1 MENDAYQRYL
11 NGDDSAVTDLLRQY
25 SDGLTLYLNSYV
37 HDMTVAEDLCD
48 ETFIKL
54 VTKMPKFNGKS
65 SFKTFL
71 YSIGRHI
78 ALDYLR
84 KHRNKQTV
92 PLDDFHEIPDSGTPE
107 QSYLETEQ
115 KAILQRAMLRLKPE
129 YSQVL
134 WLTYFEELS
143 GSEVAGVM
151 NKSVSAVRTLLYRA
165 KPALKKELEKE
176 GFEYENL

>member
-11 NGDDSAVTDLLRQY
+11 NGDDGAVTDLLRLY

-37 HDMTVAEDLCD
+37 RDMTVAEDLCD

-54 VTKMPKFNGKS
+54 VTKMPKFDGKS

-78 ALDYLR
+78 ALSYLR
-84 KHRNKQTV
+84 KHKNRAAA
-92 PLDDFHEIPDSGTPE
+92 PLDDLPEIPDSGDPE
-107 QSYLETEQ
+107 QSYLATEQ
-115 KAILQRAMLRLKPE
+115 KAILQRAMMRLKPE

-176 GFEYENL
+176 GFDYENL